1 MTPKFAVVGHPNK
14 GKSSIVATLAQNDDI
29 VISTRSGTTTQ
40 CQQLDVNIG
49 NASYSLIDTPGF
61 QRPTLVLAWLQKHAS
76 TADKR
81 ISAVRAFLLS
91 GDCQRQ
97 FPDEVEL
104 LTPIM
109 EGAAIIYVVDGSR
122 PYGAEYEAE
131 MEILRWTGQASLALI
146 NPIENESYIEQWQ
159 QALGQYFKVVK
170 VFNAMQA
177 DTDKQLSVLLSFSTI
192 REDWKDAIDD
202 LVAAYKVRSAER
214 IEATAELLAALLTKA
229 CAYQLSQKV
238 LSKDQANA
246 LRSTL
251 ETAYFSKLKS
261 MEKTH
266 HESLKSLFAY
276 HHLISEIESLPNN
289 DNLFDTEKWIVWG
302 LNRKQ
307 LVTAA
312 GMAGAAAGAVI
323 DLGLAGSS
331 FFLGALGGGVIGAT
345 SAWLGADKLADFK
358 LQGLPVGGYVAQQGP
373 MQNKNFPYVLVGRFL
388 QLEALLQQRTHAR
401 RDTLVIAGLEANGE
415 AENGGD
421 LQGKISELKDD
432 QQQSLHRALDRIGRQ
447 KPVENLAEV
456 LKPLLFHQPS

>member
-14 GKSSIVATLAQNDDI
+14 GKSSIVATLAQDDD
-29 VISTRSGTTTQ
+29 VAISTRSGTTTQ

-81 ISAVRAFLLS
+81 IDAVKEFLLS
-91 GDCQRQ
+91 EDCRHQ
-97 FPDEVEL
+97 FPDEIEL

-109 EGAAIIYVVDGSR
+109 DGAAIIYVVDGSR

-159 QALGQYFKVVK
+159 QALGQYFKVVR

-177 DTDKQLSVLLSFSTI
+177 DAEKQLSVLQSFSTI
-192 REDWKDAIDD
+192 REDWKDAIDA
-202 LVAAYKVRSAER
+202 LVIAYKTRSSQR
-214 IEATAELLAALLTKA
+214 IEDTAELLAALLTTA
-229 CAYQLSQKV
+229 CTHQLSQKV

-251 ETAYFSKLKS
+251 EVAYFSELKS
-261 MEKTH
+261 MEKAH
-266 HESLKSLFAY
+266 HEKLKSLFSY
-276 HHLISEIESLPNN
+276 HHLTSEIENLPNS
-289 DNLFDTEKWIVWG
+289 DNLFDTEQWIVWG

-312 GMAGAAAGAVI
+312 AMAGAAAGAVI

-331 FFLGALGGGVIGAT
+331 FFLGALGGGLIGAT
-345 SAWLGADKLADFK
+345 GAWLGADKLADFK

-373 MQNKNFPYVLVGRFL
+373 MQNKNFPYVLLGRFL
-388 QLEALLQQRTHAR
+388 HLEALLQQRTHAR
-401 RDTLVIAGLEANGE
+401 RDTLIVVVDVESKGGGE
-415 AENGGD
+415 
-421 LQGKISELKDD
+421 LQKKISTLNDD
-432 QQQSLHRALDRIGRQ
+432 QQKSLHKALDRISRQ
-447 KPVENLAEV
+447 KPVEDLATV
-456 LKPLLFHQPS
+456 LKPLLIPERN